1 MDDIDY
7 GTLFGIDAEA
17 PAGGTPNPYGGKAA
31 DGFAGAEVT
40 EPAEPSADTTAQGAN
55 EQELAEPAAAEE
67 QEETTTE
74 GAEGA
79 GQSTEE
85 EHPEAEPADPK
96 QQTPEQHPQGVRR
109 IRNEAEPQTAA
120 QNAQYA
126 AARRKAEAE
135 RDAAIAK
142 ARQDA
147 QAEAQRTIDEAF
159 RNSGLTNPYT
169 KKPITSKAEYDEYR
183 TRLEADRKARLLKKS
198 GMSDDEFREFV
209 QGLPEVR
216 QAQEAKEAA
225 ETAARQAREQQ
236 AKLKVEEQLKEI
248 QAMDPTITELKDLAR
263 MENYQKFYELV
274 KRGNTLTDAFKLAN
288 YEALTSRAAAASR
301 QAAINSAQGKQHLSP
316 TAQRGA
322 GATSVPADV
331 KAEYLAFNPGATDA
345 EIQQH
350 YNRYV
355 KNHKK

>member
-7 GTLFGIDAEA
+7 GALFGIDAEA
-17 PAGGTPNPYGGKAA
+17 
-31 DGFAGAEVT
+31 AEVT
-40 EPAEPSADTTAQGAN
+40 EPAEPSGDTTAQGAN
-55 EQELAEPAAAEE
+55 EQEPAEPAAVEE
-67 QEETTTE
+67 QIEETNAERAEDGGRSTGGDSPE
-74 GAEGA
+74 GQAD
-79 GQSTEE
+79 GQ
-85 EHPEAEPADPK
+85 K
-96 QQTPEQHPQGVRR
+96 QTPEQ
-109 IRNEAEPQTAA
+109 
-120 QNAQYA
+120 NAKFA

-159 RNSGLTNPYT
+159 RSSGLTNPYT

-183 TRLEADRKARLLKKS
+183 ARLEADRKARLLKKS
-198 GMSDDEFREFV
+198 GMSDEEFQQFV
-209 QGLPEVR
+209 QGMPEVK
-216 QAQEAKEAA
+216 QAKEAQAAA

-248 QAMDPTITELKDLAR
+248 SALDPSIQELKDLAK
-263 MENYQKFYELV
+263 METYPKFYELV

-288 YEALTSRAAAASR
+288 YDALTGRAAAASR

-316 TAQRGA
+316 TTQRGA
-322 GATSVPADV
+322 GAVSVPADI
-331 KAEYLAFNPGATDA
+331 KAEYLAFNPDATDA

-350 YNRYV
+350 YNRYM

>member
-7 GTLFGIDAEA
+7 GALFGIDAE
-17 PAGGTPNPYGGKAA
+17 
-31 DGFAGAEVT
+31 GAEVT
-40 EPAEPSADTTAQGAN
+40 EPAEPSGDTTAQGAN
-55 EQELAEPAAAEE
+55 EQEPAEPAAVEE
-67 QEETTTE
+67 QIEETN
-74 GAEGA
+74 AERAEDG
-79 GQSTEE
+79 GQSTGGDS
-85 EHPEAEPADPK
+85 PEGQADGQK
-96 QQTPEQHPQGVRR
+96 HPQGARR

-120 QNAQYA
+120 QQTPEQNAKFA

-159 RNSGLTNPYT
+159 RNSGLSNPYT

-209 QGLPEVR
+209 QGLPEVK
-216 QAQEAKEAA
+216 QAKEAQAAA

-248 QAMDPTITELKDLAR
+248 SALDPSIQELKDLAK
-263 MENYQKFYELV
+263 METYPKFYELV

-288 YEALTSRAAAASR
+288 YEALTGRAAAASR

-316 TAQRGA
+316 TTQRGA
-322 GATSVPADV
+322 GAVSVPADV
-331 KAEYLAFNPGATDA
+331 KAEYLAFNPDATDA

>member
-7 GTLFGIDAEA
+7 GALFGIDAE
-17 PAGGTPNPYGGKAA
+17 
-31 DGFAGAEVT
+31 GAEVT
-40 EPAEPSADTTAQGAN
+40 EPAEPSGDTTAQGAN
-55 EQELAEPAAAEE
+55 EQEPAEPAAVEE
-67 QEETTTE
+67 QIEETNAE
-74 GAEGA
+74 GAEDG
-79 GQSTEE
+79 GQSTGGDS
-85 EHPEAEPADPK
+85 PEGQADGQK
-96 QQTPEQHPQGVRR
+96 QTPEQ
-109 IRNEAEPQTAA
+109 
-120 QNAQYA
+120 NAKFA

-209 QGLPEVR
+209 QGLPEVK
-216 QAQEAKEAA
+216 QAKEAQAAA

-248 QAMDPTITELKDLAR
+248 SALDPSIQELKDLAK
-263 MENYQKFYELV
+263 METYPKFYELV
-274 KRGNTLTDAFKLAN
+274 KRGNALIDAFKLAN
-288 YEALTSRAAAASR
+288 YEALTGRAAAASR

-316 TAQRGA
+316 TTQRGA
-322 GATSVPADV
+322 GAVSVPADV
-331 KAEYLAFNPGATDA
+331 KAEYLAFNPDATDA

>member
-1 MDDIDY
+1 MEDIDY
-7 GTLFGIDAEA
+7 GALFGINAE
-17 PAGGTPNPYGGKAA
+17 
-31 DGFAGAEVT
+31 GAEVT
-40 EPAEPSADTTAQGAN
+40 EPAGPSADTTAQGEN
-55 EQELAEPAAAEE
+55 EQEPAEPAAVEE

-74 GAEGA
+74 GAEGNDQ
-79 GQSTEE
+79 GTGGDS
-85 EHPEAEPADPK
+85 PEGRGAAPK
-96 QQTPEQHPQGVRR
+96 QQTPEQ
-109 IRNEAEPQTAA
+109 
-120 QNAQYA
+120 NAQFA

-142 ARQDA
+142 ARQEA
-147 QAEAQRTIDEAF
+147 QAEAKRTIDEAF

-169 KKPITSKAEYDEYR
+169 KKPITTKAEYDEYR
-183 TRLEADRKARLLKKS
+183 ARFEAEKKARILKKS
-198 GMSDDEFREFV
+198 GMSDEEFQQFV
-209 QGLPEVR
+209 EGLPEVK
-216 QAQEAKEAA
+216 QAKEAQAAA

-248 QAMDPTITELKDLAR
+248 SALDPTIQELKDLAK
-263 MENYQKFYELV
+263 METYPKFYELV

-288 YEALTSRAAAASR
+288 YEALTGRAAAASR

-316 TAQRGA
+316 TTQRGA
-322 GATSVPADV
+322 GAVSVPADV
-331 KAEYLAFNPGATDA
+331 KAEYLAFNPDATDA

>member
-7 GTLFGIDAEA
+7 GALFGIDAE
-17 PAGGTPNPYGGKAA
+17 
-31 DGFAGAEVT
+31 GAEVT
-40 EPAEPSADTTAQGAN
+40 EPAEPSGDTTAQGAN
-55 EQELAEPAAAEE
+55 EQEPAEPAAVEE
-67 QEETTTE
+67 QIEETNTE
-74 GAEGA
+74 RAEDG
-79 GQSTEE
+79 GQSTGGDS
-85 EHPEAEPADPK
+85 PEGQADGQK
-96 QQTPEQHPQGVRR
+96 QTPEQ
-109 IRNEAEPQTAA
+109 
-120 QNAQYA
+120 NAQFA

-159 RNSGLTNPYT
+159 RNSGLSNPYT

-209 QGLPEVR
+209 QGLPEVK
-216 QAQEAKEAA
+216 QAKEAQAAA

-248 QAMDPTITELKDLAR
+248 SALDPSIQELKDLAK
-263 MENYQKFYELV
+263 METYPKFYELV

-288 YEALTSRAAAASR
+288 YEALTGRAAAASR

-316 TAQRGA
+316 TTQRGA
-322 GATSVPADV
+322 GAVSVPADV
-331 KAEYLAFNPGATDA
+331 KAEYLAFNPDATDA

>member
-7 GTLFGIDAEA
+7 GALFGIDAE
-17 PAGGTPNPYGGKAA
+17 
-31 DGFAGAEVT
+31 GAEVT

-55 EQELAEPAAAEE
+55 EQEPAEPAVVEQ
-67 QEETTTE
+67 QEETTE
-74 GAEGA
+74 GAEDG
-79 GQSTEE
+79 GQSAGGDS
-85 EHPEAEPADPK
+85 PEGQADGQK
-96 QQTPEQHPQGVRR
+96 QQTPEQ
-109 IRNEAEPQTAA
+109 
-120 QNAQYA
+120 NAQFA

-159 RNSGLTNPYT
+159 RNSGLSNPYT

-209 QGLPEVR
+209 QGLPEVK
-216 QAQEAKEAA
+216 QAKEAQAAA

-248 QAMDPTITELKDLAR
+248 SALDPSIQELKT
-263 MENYQKFYELV
+263 YPKFYELV
-274 KRGNTLTDAFKLAN
+274 KRGNTLIDAFKLAN
-288 YEALTSRAAAASR
+288 YEALTGRAAAASR

-316 TAQRGA
+316 TTQRGA
-322 GATSVPADV
+322 GAVSVPADV
-331 KAEYLAFNPGATDA
+331 KAEYLAFNPDATDA

>member
-7 GTLFGIDAEA
+7 GALFGIDAEA

-40 EPAEPSADTTAQGAN
+40 EPAG
-55 EQELAEPAAAEE
+55 PAAVEE
-67 QEETTTE
+67 QEETT
-74 GAEGA
+74 AEGDEGDA
-79 GQSTEE
+79 EGTGGDSPESQSAGGNSPEGQSV
-85 EHPEAEPADPK
+85 EPK
-96 QQTPEQHPQGVRR
+96 KQTPEQ
-109 IRNEAEPQTAA
+109 
-120 QNAQYA
+120 NAQFA

-147 QAEAQRTIDEAF
+147 KDEAQRTIDEAF
-159 RNSGLTNPYT
+159 RSSGLTNPYT

-198 GMSDDEFREFV
+198 GMSDEEFQQFV
-209 QGLPEVR
+209 QGLPEVK
-216 QAQEAKEAA
+216 QAKEAQAAA
-225 ETAARQAREQQ
+225 ETAALQAREQQ

-248 QAMDPTITELKDLAR
+248 SALDPTIQELKDLAK
-263 MENYQKFYELV
+263 METYPKFYELV
-274 KRGNTLTDAFKLAN
+274 KKGNSLTDAFKLAN
-288 YEALTSRAAAASR
+288 YDALTGRAAAASR

-316 TAQRGA
+316 TTQRGA
-322 GATSVPADV
+322 GAVSVPADV
-331 KAEYLAFNPGATDA
+331 KAEYLAFNPNATDA

-350 YNRYV
+350 YNRYM
-355 KNHKK
+355 KNYKK

>member
-7 GTLFGIDAEA
+7 GALFGIDAE
-17 PAGGTPNPYGGKAA
+17 
-31 DGFAGAEVT
+31 GAEVT
-40 EPAEPSADTTAQGAN
+40 EPAEPSGDTTAQGAN
-55 EQELAEPAAAEE
+55 EQEPAEPAAVEE
-67 QEETTTE
+67 QIEETN
-74 GAEGA
+74 AERAEDG
-79 GQSTEE
+79 GQSTGGDS
-85 EHPEAEPADPK
+85 PEGQDGEQK
-96 QQTPEQHPQGVRR
+96 QQTPEQ
-109 IRNEAEPQTAA
+109 
-120 QNAQYA
+120 NAQFA

-142 ARQDA
+142 AKEDA
-147 QAEAQRTIDEAF
+147 KAEAQRTIDEAF

-183 TRLEADRKARLLKKS
+183 ARFEAEKKARILKKS
-198 GMSDDEFREFV
+198 GMSDEEFQQFV
-209 QGLPEVR
+209 QGLPEVK
-216 QAQEAKEAA
+216 QAKEAQAAA

-248 QAMDPTITELKDLAR
+248 TALDPTIQELKDLAK
-263 MENYQKFYELV
+263 METYPKFYELV

-288 YEALTSRAAAASR
+288 YEALTGRAAAASR

-316 TAQRGA
+316 TTQRGA
-322 GATSVPADV
+322 GAVSVPADV
-331 KAEYLAFNPGATDA
+331 KAEYLAFNPDATDA

>member
-7 GTLFGIDAEA
+7 GALFGIDAE
-17 PAGGTPNPYGGKAA
+17 
-31 DGFAGAEVT
+31 GAEVT

-55 EQELAEPAAAEE
+55 EQEPAEPAAVEE
-67 QEETTTE
+67 QIEETN
-74 GAEGA
+74 AERAEDG
-79 GQSTEE
+79 GQSTGEDS
-85 EHPEAEPADPK
+85 PEGQAAQPKQNPQGVRPAA
-96 QQTPEQHPQGVRR
+96 QQTPEQ
-109 IRNEAEPQTAA
+109 
-120 QNAQYA
+120 NAQFA

-142 ARQDA
+142 ARQEA

-169 KKPITSKAEYDEYR
+169 KKPITTKAEYDEYR
-183 TRLEADRKARLLKKS
+183 ARFEAEKKARILKKS
-198 GMSDDEFREFV
+198 GMSDEEFKQFV
-209 QGLPEVR
+209 EGLPEVK
-216 QAQEAKEAA
+216 QAKEAQAAA

-248 QAMDPTITELKDLAR
+248 SALDPTIKELKDLAK
-263 MENYQKFYELV
+263 METYPKFYELM
-274 KRGNTLTDAFKLAN
+274 KRGNSLTDAFKLAN
-288 YEALTSRAAAASR
+288 YDALTGRAAAASR

-316 TAQRGA
+316 TTQRGA
-322 GATSVPADV
+322 GAVSVPADV
-331 KAEYLAFNPGATDA
+331 KAEYLAFNPDATDA

>member
-7 GTLFGIDAEA
+7 GALFGIDAE
-17 PAGGTPNPYGGKAA
+17 
-31 DGFAGAEVT
+31 GAEVT
-40 EPAEPSADTTAQGAN
+40 EPAEPSGDTTAQGAN
-55 EQELAEPAAAEE
+55 EQEPAEPAAVEE
-67 QEETTTE
+67 QIEETNAE
-74 GAEGA
+74 GAEDG
-79 GQSTEE
+79 GQSTGGDS
-85 EHPEAEPADPK
+85 PEGQADGQK
-96 QQTPEQHPQGVRR
+96 QTPEQ
-109 IRNEAEPQTAA
+109 
-120 QNAQYA
+120 NAKFA

-147 QAEAQRTIDEAF
+147 QSEAQRTIDEAF

-209 QGLPEVR
+209 QGLPEVK
-216 QAQEAKEAA
+216 QAKEAQAAA

-248 QAMDPTITELKDLAR
+248 SALDPSIQELKDLAK
-263 MENYQKFYELV
+263 METYPKFYELV
-274 KRGNTLTDAFKLAN
+274 KRGNTLIDAFKLAN
-288 YEALTSRAAAASR
+288 YEALTGRAAAASR

-316 TAQRGA
+316 TTQRGA
-322 GATSVPADV
+322 GAVSVPADV
-331 KAEYLAFNPGATDA
+331 KAEYLAFNPDATDA

>member
-7 GTLFGIDAEA
+7 GALFGIDAEA
-17 PAGGTPNPYGGKAA
+17 
-31 DGFAGAEVT
+31 AEVT
-40 EPAEPSADTTAQGAN
+40 EPAEPSGDTTAQGAN
-55 EQELAEPAAAEE
+55 EQEPAEPAAVEE
-67 QEETTTE
+67 QIEETNAERAEDGGRSTGGDSPE
-74 GAEGA
+74 GQAD
-79 GQSTEE
+79 GQ
-85 EHPEAEPADPK
+85 K
-96 QQTPEQHPQGVRR
+96 QTPEQ
-109 IRNEAEPQTAA
+109 
-120 QNAQYA
+120 NAKFA

-159 RNSGLTNPYT
+159 RSSGLTNPYT

-183 TRLEADRKARLLKKS
+183 ARLEADRKARLLKKS
-198 GMSDDEFREFV
+198 GMSDEEFQQFV
-209 QGLPEVR
+209 QGLPEVK
-216 QAQEAKEAA
+216 QAKEAQAAA

-236 AKLKVEEQLKEI
+236 AKLKVEEQLKGISALDPSI
-248 QAMDPTITELKDLAR
+248 QELKDLAK
-263 MENYQKFYELV
+263 METYPKFYELV

-288 YEALTSRAAAASR
+288 YDALTGRAAAASR

-316 TAQRGA
+316 TTQRGA
-322 GATSVPADV
+322 GAVSVPADI
-331 KAEYLAFNPGATDA
+331 KAEYLAFNPDATDA

-350 YNRYV
+350 YNRYM

>member
-7 GTLFGIDAEA
+7 GALFGIDAE
-17 PAGGTPNPYGGKAA
+17 
-31 DGFAGAEVT
+31 GAEVT

-55 EQELAEPAAAEE
+55 EQEPAEPAVVEQ
-67 QEETTTE
+67 QEETTE
-74 GAEGA
+74 GAEDG
-79 GQSTEE
+79 GQSAGEDS
-85 EHPEAEPADPK
+85 PEGQADGQK
-96 QQTPEQHPQGVRR
+96 QQTPEQ
-109 IRNEAEPQTAA
+109 
-120 QNAQYA
+120 NAQFA

-159 RNSGLTNPYT
+159 RNSGLSNPYT
-169 KKPITSKAEYDEYR
+169 KKPITSKVEYDEYR

-209 QGLPEVR
+209 QGLPEVK
-216 QAQEAKEAA
+216 QAKEAQAAA

-248 QAMDPTITELKDLAR
+248 SALDPSIQELKDLAK
-263 MENYQKFYELV
+263 METYPKFYELV

-288 YEALTSRAAAASR
+288 YEALTGRAAAASR

-316 TAQRGA
+316 TTQRGA
-322 GATSVPADV
+322 GAVSVPADV
-331 KAEYLAFNPGATDA
+331 KAEYLAFNPDATDA

>member
-7 GTLFGIDAEA
+7 GALFGIDAE
-17 PAGGTPNPYGGKAA
+17 
-31 DGFAGAEVT
+31 GAEVT
-40 EPAEPSADTTAQGAN
+40 EPAEPSGDTTAQGAN
-55 EQELAEPAAAEE
+55 EQEPAEPAAVEE

-74 GAEGA
+74 GDEDG
-79 GQSTEE
+79 GQGTGEDS
-85 EHPEAEPADPK
+85 PESQADGQK
-96 QQTPEQHPQGVRR
+96 QTPEQ
-109 IRNEAEPQTAA
+109 
-120 QNAQYA
+120 NAKFA

-159 RNSGLTNPYT
+159 RTSGLTNPYT

-183 TRLEADRKARLLKKS
+183 ARLEADRKARLLKKS
-198 GMSDDEFREFV
+198 GMSDEEFQQFV
-209 QGLPEVR
+209 QGLPEVK
-216 QAQEAKEAA
+216 QAKEAQAAA

-236 AKLKVEEQLKEI
+236 ARLKVEEQLKEI
-248 QAMDPTITELKDLAR
+248 SAIDPSIQELKDLAK
-263 MENYQKFYELV
+263 METYPKFYELV

-288 YEALTSRAAAASR
+288 YEALTGRAAAASR

-316 TAQRGA
+316 TTQRGA
-322 GATSVPADV
+322 GAVSVPADV
-331 KAEYLAFNPGATDA
+331 KAEYLAFNPDATDA

>member
-7 GTLFGIDAEA
+7 GALFGIDAE
-17 PAGGTPNPYGGKAA
+17 
-31 DGFAGAEVT
+31 GAEVT

-55 EQELAEPAAAEE
+55 EQEPAEPAVVEQ
-67 QEETTTE
+67 QEETTE
-74 GAEGA
+74 GAEDGGKSA
-79 GQSTEE
+79 GGDS
-85 EHPEAEPADPK
+85 PEGQADGQK
-96 QQTPEQHPQGVRR
+96 QQTPEQ
-109 IRNEAEPQTAA
+109 
-120 QNAQYA
+120 NAQFA

-159 RNSGLTNPYT
+159 RNSGLSNPYT

-209 QGLPEVR
+209 QGLPEVK
-216 QAQEAKEAA
+216 QAKEAQAAA

-248 QAMDPTITELKDLAR
+248 SALDPSIQELKDLAK
-263 MENYQKFYELV
+263 METYPKFYELV

-288 YEALTSRAAAASR
+288 YEALTGRAAAASR

-316 TAQRGA
+316 TTQRGA
-322 GATSVPADV
+322 GAVSVPADV
-331 KAEYLAFNPGATDA
+331 KAEYLAFNPDATDA

>member
-7 GTLFGIDAEA
+7 GALFGIDAE
-17 PAGGTPNPYGGKAA
+17 
-31 DGFAGAEVT
+31 GAEVT
-40 EPAEPSADTTAQGAN
+40 EPAEPSGDTTAQGAN
-55 EQELAEPAAAEE
+55 EQEPAEPAAVEE
-67 QEETTTE
+67 QIEETN
-74 GAEGA
+74 AERAEDG
-79 GQSTEE
+79 GQSTGGDS
-85 EHPEAEPADPK
+85 PESQADGQK
-96 QQTPEQHPQGVRR
+96 QTPEQ
-109 IRNEAEPQTAA
+109 
-120 QNAQYA
+120 NAKFA

-159 RNSGLTNPYT
+159 RSSGLTNPYT

-183 TRLEADRKARLLKKS
+183 ARLEADRKARLLKKS
-198 GMSDDEFREFV
+198 GMSDEEFQQFV
-209 QGLPEVR
+209 QGLPEVK
-216 QAQEAKEAA
+216 QAKEAQAAA

-248 QAMDPTITELKDLAR
+248 SALDPSIQELKDLAK
-263 MENYQKFYELV
+263 METYPKFYELV

-288 YEALTSRAAAASR
+288 YDALTGRAAAASR

-316 TAQRGA
+316 TTQRGA
-322 GATSVPADV
+322 GAVSVPADI
-331 KAEYLAFNPGATDA
+331 KAEYLAFNPDATDA

-350 YNRYV
+350 YNRYM

>member
-7 GTLFGIDAEA
+7 GALFGIDAE
-17 PAGGTPNPYGGKAA
+17 
-31 DGFAGAEVT
+31 GAEVT
-40 EPAEPSADTTAQGAN
+40 EPAEPSGDTTAQGAN
-55 EQELAEPAAAEE
+55 EQEPAEPAAVEE
-67 QEETTTE
+67 QNEETNAE
-74 GAEGA
+74 GAEDG
-79 GQSTEE
+79 GQSTGGDS
-85 EHPEAEPADPK
+85 PEGQADGQK
-96 QQTPEQHPQGVRR
+96 QTPEQ
-109 IRNEAEPQTAA
+109 
-120 QNAQYA
+120 NAKFA

-142 ARQDA
+142 ARQEA

-169 KKPITSKAEYDEYR
+169 KKPITTKAEYDEYR
-183 TRLEADRKARLLKKS
+183 ARFEAEKKARILKKS
-198 GMSDDEFREFV
+198 GMSDEELKQFV
-209 QGLPEVR
+209 EGLPEVK
-216 QAQEAKEAA
+216 QAKEAQAAA

-248 QAMDPTITELKDLAR
+248 SALDPTIKELKDLAK
-263 MENYQKFYELV
+263 METYPKFYELV
-274 KRGNTLTDAFKLAN
+274 KRGNSLTDAFKLAN
-288 YEALTSRAAAASR
+288 YDALTGRAAAASR

-316 TAQRGA
+316 TTQRGA
-322 GATSVPADV
+322 GAVSVPADV
-331 KAEYLAFNPGATDA
+331 KAEYLAFNPDATDA

>member
-7 GTLFGIDAEA
+7 GALFGIDAEA
-17 PAGGTPNPYGGKAA
+17 
-31 DGFAGAEVT
+31 AEVT
-40 EPAEPSADTTAQGAN
+40 EPAEPSGDTTAQGAN
-55 EQELAEPAAAEE
+55 EQEPAEPAAVEE
-67 QEETTTE
+67 QIEETNAERAEDGGRSTGGDSPE
-74 GAEGA
+74 GQAD
-79 GQSTEE
+79 GQ
-85 EHPEAEPADPK
+85 K
-96 QQTPEQHPQGVRR
+96 QTPEQ
-109 IRNEAEPQTAA
+109 
-120 QNAQYA
+120 NAKFA

-159 RNSGLTNPYT
+159 RSSGLTNPYT

-183 TRLEADRKARLLKKS
+183 ARLEADRKVRLLKKS
-198 GMSDDEFREFV
+198 GMSDEEFQQFV
-209 QGLPEVR
+209 QGLPEVK
-216 QAQEAKEAA
+216 QAKEAQAAA

-248 QAMDPTITELKDLAR
+248 SALDPSIQELKDLAK
-263 MENYQKFYELV
+263 METYPKFYELV

-288 YEALTSRAAAASR
+288 YDALTGRAAAASR

-316 TAQRGA
+316 TTQRGA
-322 GATSVPADV
+322 GAVSVPADI
-331 KAEYLAFNPGATDA
+331 KAEYLAFNPDATDA

-350 YNRYV
+350 YNRYM

>member
-7 GTLFGIDAEA
+7 GALFGIDAE
-17 PAGGTPNPYGGKAA
+17 
-31 DGFAGAEVT
+31 GAEVT
-40 EPAEPSADTTAQGAN
+40 EPAEPSGDTTAQGAN
-55 EQELAEPAAAEE
+55 EQEPAEPAAVEE
-67 QEETTTE
+67 QNEETNAE
-74 GAEGA
+74 GAEDG
-79 GQSTEE
+79 GQSTGGDS
-85 EHPEAEPADPK
+85 PEGQADGQK
-96 QQTPEQHPQGVRR
+96 QTPEQ
-109 IRNEAEPQTAA
+109 
-120 QNAQYA
+120 NAKFA

-159 RNSGLTNPYT
+159 RSSGLTNPYT

-183 TRLEADRKARLLKKS
+183 ARLEADRKARLLKKS
-198 GMSDDEFREFV
+198 GMSDEEFQQFV
-209 QGLPEVR
+209 QGLPEVK
-216 QAQEAKEAA
+216 QAKEAQAAA

-248 QAMDPTITELKDLAR
+248 SALDPSIQELKDLAK
-263 MENYQKFYELV
+263 METYPKFYELV

-288 YEALTSRAAAASR
+288 YETLTGRAAAASR

-322 GATSVPADV
+322 GAVSVPADV
-331 KAEYLAFNPGATDA
+331 KAEYLAFNPDATDA

>member
-7 GTLFGIDAEA
+7 GALFGIDAE
-17 PAGGTPNPYGGKAA
+17 
-31 DGFAGAEVT
+31 GAEVT

-55 EQELAEPAAAEE
+55 EQEPAEPAVVEQ
-67 QEETTTE
+67 QEETTA
-74 GAEGA
+74 GAEDG
-79 GQSTEE
+79 GQSAGGDS
-85 EHPEAEPADPK
+85 PEGQADGQK
-96 QQTPEQHPQGVRR
+96 QQTPEQ
-109 IRNEAEPQTAA
+109 
-120 QNAQYA
+120 NAQFA

-159 RNSGLTNPYT
+159 RNSGLSNPYT

-209 QGLPEVR
+209 QGLPEVK
-216 QAQEAKEAA
+216 QAKEAQAAA

-248 QAMDPTITELKDLAR
+248 SALDPSIQELKDLAK
-263 MENYQKFYELV
+263 METYPKFYELV

-288 YEALTSRAAAASR
+288 YEALTGRAAAASR

-316 TAQRGA
+316 TTQRGA
-322 GATSVPADV
+322 GAVSVPADV
-331 KAEYLAFNPGATDA
+331 KAEYLAFNPDATDA

>member
-7 GTLFGIDAEA
+7 GALFGIDAE
-17 PAGGTPNPYGGKAA
+17 
-31 DGFAGAEVT
+31 GAEVT
-40 EPAEPSADTTAQGAN
+40 EPAEPSGDTTAQGAN
-55 EQELAEPAAAEE
+55 EQEPAEPAAVEE
-67 QEETTTE
+67 QIKETNAE
-74 GAEGA
+74 GAEDG
-79 GQSTEE
+79 GQSTGGDS
-85 EHPEAEPADPK
+85 PEGQADGQK
-96 QQTPEQHPQGVRR
+96 QTPEQ
-109 IRNEAEPQTAA
+109 
-120 QNAQYA
+120 NAKFA

-159 RNSGLTNPYT
+159 RTSGLTNPYT

-183 TRLEADRKARLLKKS
+183 ARLEADRKARLLKKS
-198 GMSDDEFREFV
+198 GMSDEEFQQFV
-209 QGLPEVR
+209 QGLPEVK
-216 QAQEAKEAA
+216 QAKEAQAAA

-248 QAMDPTITELKDLAR
+248 SALDPTIQELKDLAK
-263 MENYQKFYELV
+263 METYPKFYELV

-288 YEALTSRAAAASR
+288 YEALTGRAAAASR

-316 TAQRGA
+316 TTQRGA
-322 GATSVPADV
+322 GAVSVPADV
-331 KAEYLAFNPGATDA
+331 KTEYLAFNPDATDA

>member
-7 GTLFGIDAEA
+7 GALFGIDAE
-17 PAGGTPNPYGGKAA
+17 
-31 DGFAGAEVT
+31 GAEVT
-40 EPAEPSADTTAQGAN
+40 EPAEPSGDTTAQGEN
-55 EQELAEPAAAEE
+55 EQEPAEPAAVEE
-67 QEETTTE
+67 QIEETNAE
-74 GAEGA
+74 GAEDG
-79 GQSTEE
+79 GQGTGGDS
-85 EHPEAEPADPK
+85 PEGQADGQK
-96 QQTPEQHPQGVRR
+96 QTPEQ
-109 IRNEAEPQTAA
+109 
-120 QNAQYA
+120 NAKFA

-147 QAEAQRTIDEAF
+147 KAEAQRTIDEAF
-159 RNSGLTNPYT
+159 RTSGLTNPYT

-183 TRLEADRKARLLKKS
+183 VRLEADRKARLLKKS
-198 GMSDDEFREFV
+198 GMSDEEFQQFV
-209 QGLPEVR
+209 QGLPEVK
-216 QAQEAKEAA
+216 QAKEAQAAA

-248 QAMDPTITELKDLAR
+248 SALDPTIQELKDLAK
-263 MENYQKFYELV
+263 METYPKFYELV

-288 YEALTSRAAAASR
+288 YEALTGRAAAASR

-316 TAQRGA
+316 TTQRGA
-322 GATSVPADV
+322 GAVSVPADV
-331 KAEYLAFNPGATDA
+331 KAEYLAFNPDATDA

>member
-1 MDDIDY
+1 MEDIDY
-7 GTLFGIDAEA
+7 GALFGI
-17 PAGGTPNPYGGKAA
+17 
-31 DGFAGAEVT
+31 GAEGAEGT
-40 EPAEPSADTTAQGAN
+40 EPAEPSAETTAQGAN
-55 EQELAEPAAAEE
+55 EQEPAEPAAVEE
-67 QEETTTE
+67 PEDTTTG

-79 GQSTEE
+79 DQGTGGNSPEGQDGEQ
-85 EHPEAEPADPK
+85 K
-96 QQTPEQHPQGVRR
+96 QQTPEQ
-109 IRNEAEPQTAA
+109 
-120 QNAQYA
+120 NAQFA

-142 ARQDA
+142 AKEDA
-147 QAEAQRTIDEAF
+147 KAEAQRTIDEAF

-183 TRLEADRKARLLKKS
+183 ARFEAEKKARILKKS
-198 GMSDDEFREFV
+198 GMSDEEFQQFV
-209 QGLPEVR
+209 QGLPEVK
-216 QAQEAKEAA
+216 QAKEAQAAA

-248 QAMDPTITELKDLAR
+248 TALDPTIQDLKDLAK
-263 MENYQKFYELV
+263 METYPKFYELV

-288 YEALTSRAAAASR
+288 YDALTGRAAAASR

-316 TAQRGA
+316 TTQRGA
-322 GATSVPADV
+322 GAVSVPADI
-331 KAEYLAFNPGATDA
+331 KAEYLAFNPDATDA

-350 YNRYV
+350 YNRYM

>member
-7 GTLFGIDAEA
+7 GALFGIDAE
-17 PAGGTPNPYGGKAA
+17 
-31 DGFAGAEVT
+31 GAEVT
-40 EPAEPSADTTAQGAN
+40 EPAEPSADTTAQGEN
-55 EQELAEPAAAEE
+55 EQEPAEPAAVEE
-67 QEETTTE
+67 QIEETTMG
-74 GAEGA
+74 GAEDGSQGTGGDSPE
-79 GQSTEE
+79 GQV
-85 EHPEAEPADPK
+85 DGQK
-96 QQTPEQHPQGVRR
+96 QTPEQ
-109 IRNEAEPQTAA
+109 
-120 QNAQYA
+120 NAQFA

-147 QAEAQRTIDEAF
+147 QDEAQRTIDEAF

-209 QGLPEVR
+209 QGLPEVK
-216 QAQEAKEAA
+216 QAKEAQAAA

-248 QAMDPTITELKDLAR
+248 SALDPSIQELKDLAK
-263 MENYQKFYELV
+263 METYPKFYELV

-288 YEALTSRAAAASR
+288 YEALTGRAAAASR
-301 QAAINSAQGKQHLSP
+301 QAAINSAQGKRHLSP
-316 TAQRGA
+316 TTQRGA
-322 GATSVPADV
+322 GAVSVPADI
-331 KAEYLAFNPGATDA
+331 KAEYLAFNPDATDA

>member
-7 GTLFGIDAEA
+7 GALFGIDAE
-17 PAGGTPNPYGGKAA
+17 
-31 DGFAGAEVT
+31 GAEVT

-55 EQELAEPAAAEE
+55 EQEPAEPAVVEQ
-67 QEETTTE
+67 QEETTE
-74 GAEGA
+74 GAEDG
-79 GQSTEE
+79 GQSAGGDS
-85 EHPEAEPADPK
+85 PEGQADGQK
-96 QQTPEQHPQGVRR
+96 QQTPEQ
-109 IRNEAEPQTAA
+109 
-120 QNAQYA
+120 NAQFA

-209 QGLPEVR
+209 QGLPEVK
-216 QAQEAKEAA
+216 QAKEAQAAA

-248 QAMDPTITELKDLAR
+248 SALDPSIQELKDLAK
-263 MENYQKFYELV
+263 METYPKFYELV
-274 KRGNTLTDAFKLAN
+274 KRGNTLIDAFKLAN
-288 YEALTSRAAAASR
+288 YEALTGRAAAASR
-301 QAAINSAQGKQHLSP
+301 QAAINSAQGKQHLSL
-316 TAQRGA
+316 TTQRGA
-322 GATSVPADV
+322 GAVSVPADV
-331 KAEYLAFNPGATDA
+331 KAEYLAFNPDATDA

>member
-7 GTLFGIDAEA
+7 GALFGIDAEA
-17 PAGGTPNPYGGKAA
+17 
-31 DGFAGAEVT
+31 AEVT
-40 EPAEPSADTTAQGAN
+40 EPAEPSGDTTAQGAN
-55 EQELAEPAAAEE
+55 EQEPAEPAAVEE
-67 QEETTTE
+67 QIEETNAERAEDGGRSTGGDSPE
-74 GAEGA
+74 GQAD
-79 GQSTEE
+79 GQ
-85 EHPEAEPADPK
+85 K
-96 QQTPEQHPQGVRR
+96 QTPEQ
-109 IRNEAEPQTAA
+109 
-120 QNAQYA
+120 NAKFA

-159 RNSGLTNPYT
+159 RSSGLTNPYT

-183 TRLEADRKARLLKKS
+183 ARLEADRKARLLKKS
-198 GMSDDEFREFV
+198 GMSDEEFQQFV
-209 QGLPEVR
+209 QGLPEVK
-216 QAQEAKEAA
+216 QAKETQAAA

-248 QAMDPTITELKDLAR
+248 SALDPSIQELKDLAK
-263 MENYQKFYELV
+263 METYPKFYELV

-288 YEALTSRAAAASR
+288 YDALTGRAAAASR

-316 TAQRGA
+316 TTQRGA
-322 GATSVPADV
+322 GAVSVPADI
-331 KAEYLAFNPGATDA
+331 KAEYLAFNPDATDA

-350 YNRYV
+350 YNRYM

>member
-7 GTLFGIDAEA
+7 GALFGIDAE
-17 PAGGTPNPYGGKAA
+17 
-31 DGFAGAEVT
+31 GAEVT
-40 EPAEPSADTTAQGAN
+40 EPAEPSGDTTAQGAN
-55 EQELAEPAAAEE
+55 EQEPAEPAAVEE
-67 QEETTTE
+67 QNEETNAE
-74 GAEGA
+74 GAEDG
-79 GQSTEE
+79 GQSTGGDS
-85 EHPEAEPADPK
+85 PEGQADGQK
-96 QQTPEQHPQGVRR
+96 QTPEQ
-109 IRNEAEPQTAA
+109 
-120 QNAQYA
+120 NAKFA

-159 RNSGLTNPYT
+159 RSSGLTNPYT

-183 TRLEADRKARLLKKS
+183 ARLEADRKARLLKKS
-198 GMSDDEFREFV
+198 GMSDEEFQQFV
-209 QGLPEVR
+209 QGLPEVK
-216 QAQEAKEAA
+216 QAKEAQAAA

-248 QAMDPTITELKDLAR
+248 SALDPSIQELKDLAK
-263 MENYQKFYELV
+263 METYPKFYELV

-288 YEALTSRAAAASR
+288 YETLTGRAAAASR
-301 QAAINSAQGKQHLSP
+301 QATINSAQGKQHLSP

-322 GATSVPADV
+322 GAVSVPADV
-331 KAEYLAFNPGATDA
+331 KAEYLAFNPDATDA

>member
-7 GTLFGIDAEA
+7 GALFGIDAE
-17 PAGGTPNPYGGKAA
+17 
-31 DGFAGAEVT
+31 GAEVT
-40 EPAEPSADTTAQGAN
+40 EPAEPSGDTTAQGAN
-55 EQELAEPAAAEE
+55 EQEPAEPAAVEE
-67 QEETTTE
+67 QIEETNAE
-74 GAEGA
+74 GAEDG
-79 GQSTEE
+79 GQSTGGDS
-85 EHPEAEPADPK
+85 PEGQADGQK
-96 QQTPEQHPQGVRR
+96 QTPEQ
-109 IRNEAEPQTAA
+109 
-120 QNAQYA
+120 NAKFA

-159 RNSGLTNPYT
+159 RNSGLSNPYT

-209 QGLPEVR
+209 QGLPEVK
-216 QAQEAKEAA
+216 QAKEAQAAA

-248 QAMDPTITELKDLAR
+248 SALDPSIQELKDLAK
-263 MENYQKFYELV
+263 METYPKFYELV

-288 YEALTSRAAAASR
+288 YEALTGRAAAASR

-316 TAQRGA
+316 TTQRGA
-322 GATSVPADV
+322 GAVSVPADV
-331 KAEYLAFNPGATDA
+331 KAEYLAFNPDATDA

>member
-7 GTLFGIDAEA
+7 GALFGIDAEA
-17 PAGGTPNPYGGKAA
+17 
-31 DGFAGAEVT
+31 AEVT
-40 EPAEPSADTTAQGAN
+40 EPAEPSGDTTAQGAN
-55 EQELAEPAAAEE
+55 EQEPAEPAAVEE
-67 QEETTTE
+67 QIEETNAERAEDGGRSTGGDSPE
-74 GAEGA
+74 GQAD
-79 GQSTEE
+79 GQ
-85 EHPEAEPADPK
+85 K
-96 QQTPEQHPQGVRR
+96 QTPEQ
-109 IRNEAEPQTAA
+109 
-120 QNAQYA
+120 NAKFA

-159 RNSGLTNPYT
+159 RSSGLTNPYT

-183 TRLEADRKARLLKKS
+183 ARLEADRKARLLKKS
-198 GMSDDEFREFV
+198 GMSDEEFQQFV
-209 QGLPEVR
+209 QGLPEVK
-216 QAQEAKEAA
+216 QAKEAQA
-225 ETAARQAREQQ
+225 ATETAARQAREQQ

-248 QAMDPTITELKDLAR
+248 SALDPSIQELKDLAK
-263 MENYQKFYELV
+263 METYPKFYELV

-288 YEALTSRAAAASR
+288 YDALTGRAAAASR

-316 TAQRGA
+316 TTQRGA
-322 GATSVPADV
+322 GAVSVPADI
-331 KAEYLAFNPGATDA
+331 KAEYLAFNPDATDA

-350 YNRYV
+350 YNRYM